1 MVSSDLKSLKIIDF
15 GYATPINLDQ
25 LQECSKFLRERLS
38 CTANY
43 MAPELY
49 LKKIDK
55 SLAKCDVFAL
65 GVILINFL
73 TGHYPF
79 HSVYDENQNIDSNY
93 AAFMEDSSLFLKD
106 HADDK
111 DLIDLVKGMLQFND
125 EDRFSIQEVL
135 DHKWLNSEIISTPDE
150 AREEIL
156 SKQNVN
162 SKQIKSQL
170 NPEGS

>member
-25 LQECSKFLRERLS
+25 LQECSKFLREKLS

-49 LKKIDK
+49 LKEVNK

-73 TGHYPF
+73 TGDYPF
-79 HSVYDENQNIDSNY
+79 HSLYDENQNIDSNY
-93 AAFMEDSSLFLKD
+93 DSFMKDPSLFLNE
-106 HADDK
+106 HADD
-111 DLIDLVKGMLQFND
+111 
-125 EDRFSIQEVL
+125 
-135 DHKWLNSEIISTPDE
+135 
-150 AREEIL
+150 
-156 SKQNVN
+156 
-162 SKQIKSQL
+162 
-170 NPEGS
+170 